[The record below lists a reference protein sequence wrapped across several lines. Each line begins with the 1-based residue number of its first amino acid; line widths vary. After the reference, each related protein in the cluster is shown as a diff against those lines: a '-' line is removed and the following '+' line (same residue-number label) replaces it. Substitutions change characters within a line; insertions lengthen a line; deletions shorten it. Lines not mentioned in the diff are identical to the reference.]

1 MKVCVV
7 QLYKDRLDLTKQC
20 INQNFYNSGSNAITC
35 LIDDGSKD
43 IASHLYS
50 FDKVILNNEHKG
62 ISYSINQGIKYAV
75 SQNCDAI
82 AVLANDILM
91 PDNWLKIM
99 VEHITDI
106 QNTGFCGIYCVEDA
120 GTKENI
126 NNRIVNRS
134 ENVYGNVIIPMK
146 VIDAIGFFNE
156 DYDPYG
162 VQDSDYCYR
171 MNKVGFINYYISD
184 LKSVHIGHDVGE
196 QTEYRKMKDASL
208 EEKWHRLS
216 YWKDYYD
223 KNGYKIWQRYLTK
236 EN

>member
-7 QLYKDRLDLTKQC
+7 QLYKDRIDLTDRC
-20 INQNFYNSGSNAITC
+20 IKQNFYNSGYNALTC
-35 LIDDGSKD
+35 LVDDGSEQR
-43 IASHLYS
+43 YEGYN
-50 FDKVILNNEHKG
+50 FDKVITNDKHKG

-75 SQNCDAI
+75 DENCDAI

-91 PDNWLKIM
+91 PNNWLQIM
-99 VEHITDI
+99 VYNINNI
-106 QNTGFCGIYCVEDA
+106 PNTGFCGIHCVESN
-120 GTKENI
+120 GTQENI
-126 NNRIVNRS
+126 NNIIVRRS

-162 VQDSDYCYR
+162 VQDTDYCYR
-171 MNKVGFINYYISD
+171 MNKVGFISYYVNGLTSE
-184 LKSVHIGHDVGE
+184 HIGHDVG
-196 QTEYRKMKDASL
+196 QNSEYRKMKDASL

-236 EN
+236 EK

>member
-7 QLYKDRLDLTKQC
+7 QLYKDRIDLTRQS
-20 INQNFYNSGSNAITC
+20 INQNFYNSGYNAITC
-35 LIDDGSKD
+35 LVDDGSKEQFMF
-43 IASHLYS
+43 YP
-50 FDKVILNNEHKG
+50 FDKIIINGEHKG

-75 SQNCDAI
+75 NQNCDAI

-91 PDNWLKIM
+91 PNDWLKTM
-99 VEHITDI
+99 VEHIKDI
-106 QNTGFCGIYCVEDA
+106 PHTGFCGIHCVEDA
-120 GTKENI
+120 GTQTNI
-126 NNRIVNRS
+126 NGRIVNVS

-171 MNKVGFINYYISD
+171 MNKVGFINYYVNGLRSD
-184 LKSVHIGHDVGE
+184 HIGFDVG
-196 QTEYRKMKDASL
+196 QNSEYRKMKDASL

-223 KNGYKIWQRYLTK
+223 QNGYKIWQRYLTK
-236 EN
+236 GK

>member
-1 MKVCVV
+1 MKVCVI
-7 QLYKDRLDLTKQC
+7 QLYKDRIDLTDRC
-20 INQNFYNSGSNAITC
+20 IKQNFYNSGYDAITC
-35 LIDDGSKD
+35 LVDDGSMQR
-43 IASHLYS
+43 YEGYN
-50 FDKVILNNEHKG
+50 FNKVIINDKHKG

-75 SQNCDAI
+75 NEKCDAI

-91 PDNWLKIM
+91 PNNWLQIM
-99 VEHITDI
+99 VYNINNI
-106 QNTGFCGIYCVEDA
+106 PNTGFCGIHCVESN
-120 GTKENI
+120 GTQENV
-126 NNRIVNRS
+126 NNIIVRRS

-171 MNKVGFINYYISD
+171 MNKVGFINYYVNGLTSE
-184 LKSVHIGHDVGE
+184 HIGHDVG
-196 QTEYRKMKDASL
+196 QNSEYRKMKDESL

-223 KNGYKIWQRYLTK
+223 KNGYKIWQRYLAK
-236 EN
+236 EK